1 MRQAINLKQITFFLL
16 LLLFSSKM
24 SLAQEI
30 NVVVYNAPPLI
41 YQDENGVPKGV
52 FIDILNEIAVKENWK
67 LNYKYY
73 EIADIFN
80 GIRRQEI
87 DIIPDVIKKST
98 DSLHFGAESVLSSW
112 GKLYFSKN
120 FYAENITELNG
131 KTIVLQAGDHIV
143 EGADNGF
150 KKLLSSFNIKVKI
163 LNVKTYEEVFQTLKE
178 GRAHAGVVNRIFG
191 DLNYESYGLKKS
203 EIIFSPVTLTF
214 AAPANNQQAIDYIT
228 IIDTYIKQFK
238 KNRNSIY
245 FISLDKHLISTKY
258 DFIPQWLVTTLLII
272 GLLIVILLASSFFM
286 RRQIA
291 KKTNELSKTN
301 LQLSQNTGKIEKIN
315 QELIE
320 SNRKFS
326 TLISNLRGVVF
337 RAKNERAWPMEFI
350 SDGVLELTGYKADTF
365 TNSTGFTWLSVIY
378 HEDMSYVWNQIQ
390 TLLQQQKSYEIS
402 YRIINSEGQ
411 IKWVNEKGEA
421 VLNEF
426 DKIIAVEG
434 FITDITLFKEK
445 EIELTKHKENLEK
458 IVAKRTRE
466 ITTKHSELSSFN
478 SELSVI
484 NEQLVVEIADR
495 KLAQERSLK
504 LSDELQEINVQLEE
518 RQEEILQ
525 QAEVLAITN
534 QELEHKKTA
543 LEEILAELKN
553 AQSKLI
559 QSEKMATVGQL
570 TAGIAHEINNPVNF
584 INAGID
590 SLEIILNDIMLV
602 VKHYSEIDN
611 TNLSEK
617 LEQINTL
624 KEQLNYNKLIEG
636 VEKLTKNIKTGAVR
650 TTQIVKSLRLFS
662 RLDESDIKFVDLHEN
677 IDSTL
682 VMLQNKYKNRIN
694 IIKDYNKFAM
704 LECFPGKINQVFMNL
719 LVNAIDSIPEKGD
732 ITIKTGVSEEKY
744 EGKPKF
750 VYISIKDTGVGMS
763 PEVMSRIFEPF
774 FTTKEIGKGTG
785 LGLSISYSIIEDHN
799 GEIEVFSEIGK
810 GTEFFIT
817 LPVTSQLANTKS
829 KTQ

>member
-1 MRQAINLKQITFFLL
+1 MSNKIKLRQYVYFFL
-16 LLLFSSKM
+16 FAIFFPKIG
-24 SLAQEI
+24 LADDI

-52 FIDILNEIAVKENWK
+52 FIDILNEIAIKENWK

-73 EIADIFN
+73 EIVDILKAVKRN
-80 GIRRQEI
+80 EI
-87 DIIPDVIKKST
+87 DIIPDVIKKSS
-98 DSLHFGAESVLSSW
+98 DSLYFGSEPVLSSW

-120 FYAENITELNG
+120 FYAENITELQG
-131 KTIVLQAGDHIV
+131 KTIVIQAGDHIV

-150 KKLLSSFNIKVKI
+150 IKLLNSFDIKVKI
-163 LNVKTYEEVFQTLKE
+163 IQVKTYEEVFQALKA

-191 DLNYESYGLKKS
+191 DLNYEKYEIKKS

-214 AAPANNQQAIDYIT
+214 ASPSNNPKAIKYID

-238 KNRNSIY
+238 KDQHSIY
-245 FISLDKHLISTKY
+245 FAALDKYLIAAKY
-258 DFIPQWLVTTLLII
+258 NFIPQWLLTTLLVV
-272 GLLIVILLASSFFM
+272 GLLIVVLIGASFFM
-286 RRQIA
+286 RYQIA
-291 KKTNELSKTN
+291 KKTKELSTTN
-301 LQLSQNTGKIEKIN
+301 LQLNINTGKTEKIN

-326 TLISNLRGVVF
+326 TLINNLRGVVF

-350 SDGVLELTGYKADTF
+350 SGGVLELTGYNAETF
-365 TNSTGFTWLSVIY
+365 LKPTGFTWLSVIY
-378 HEDMSYVWNQIQ
+378 HEDMSTVWNYIQ
-390 TLLQQQKSYEIS
+390 TALQKQKNYEIS

-421 VLNEF
+421 VLNESN
-426 DKIIAVEG
+426 KIIAVEG

-458 IVAKRTRE
+458 IVTERTKEVTAKNN
-466 ITTKHSELSSFN
+466 ELSKYN

-484 NEQLVVEIADR
+484 NEQLIVEVADR
-495 KLAQERSLK
+495 KLAQERSVK

-534 QELEHKKTA
+534 EELERKKTT
-543 LEEILAELKN
+543 LEEILTELKN

-602 VKHYSEIDN
+602 VRHYNEIDS
-611 TNLSEK
+611 TNLAEK
-617 LEQINTL
+617 LEQINKL
-624 KEQLNYNKLIEG
+624 KTQLNYNKLIEG

-694 IIKDYNKFAM
+694 IIKDYTKFAM

-719 LVNAIDSIPEKGD
+719 LVNAIDSIPDKGD
-732 ITIKTGVSEEKY
+732 ITIKTGISEEKC
-744 EGKPKF
+744 EGKPKY

-799 GEIEVFSEIGK
+799 GEIEVFSEVGK

-817 LPVTSQLANTKS
+817 LPVTSQLANAKN
-829 KTQ
+829 QNI